1 MDELIH
7 VSVFINSLAL
17 LIGFEIKQSLYDI
30 VLSSNIY
37 FVPSMIDF
45 VVDSKELLELHV
57 QVFVDLLLA
66 LERLEELSARVVI
79 RVRLLMNGFEISLSN
94 CLQTIADLSQVALYG
109 SSIVTKHLH
118 VDDLGDLNV

>member
-37 FVPSMIDF
+37 LVPSMIDF
-45 VVDSKELLELHV
+45 VMGSKELLELHV
-57 QVFVDLLLA
+57 QVLVDLLLA
-66 LERLEELSARVVI
+66 LERLEELSAGVVI
-79 RVRLLMNGFEISLSN
+79 PVRFLMNGFEISLSN
-94 CLQTIADLSQVALYG
+94 SLQTLADLSQVALN
-109 SSIVTKHLH
+109 SSCIVT
-118 VDDLGDLNV
+118 